1 MQNEKGVTTLS
12 KAIEEMRK
20 EAVEKERVQIA
31 IDMIKDGQLSFEKI
45 SLYTKLT
52 VEKIKELAKMQDTA
66 GKTMN
71 NTIK

>member
-1 MQNEKGVTTLS
+1 LQDEKGVATLS

-20 EAVEKERVQIA
+20 ETAEKERVQIA

-52 VEKIKELAKMQDTA
+52 VEKLKELAKMQDTA

>member
-1 MQNEKGVTTLS
+1 MQDEKGVATLS

-20 EAVEKERVQIA
+20 ETAEKERVQIA

>member
-1 MQNEKGVTTLS
+1 LQDEKGVATLS

-20 EAVEKERVQIA
+20 ETAEKERVQIA

>member
-1 MQNEKGVTTLS
+1 MQDEKGVATLS

-20 EAVEKERVQIA
+20 ETAEKERVQIA

-52 VEKIKELAKMQDTA
+52 VEKLKELAKMQDTA